1 MLWKLD
7 TISDD
12 FRVLRKCWFQVNS
25 TSFYQKLD
33 ELVRMFQIRRC
44 LAVHVVY
51 VDYRKNS
58 TSFWWKLVELTLF
71 SEFIYRNSSHSNPN
85 FLWRLAATFEDQKGS
100 WSCYFRDCN
109 IRDNLEE
116 NQRQIIIL
124 LFLIFVLN
132 HVWII
137 RFWF

>member
-1 MLWKLD
+1 MFWKLD
-7 TISDD
+7 TILDD
-12 FRVLRKCWFQVNS
+12 FRVLRKCWSRKNL
-25 TSFYQKLD
+25 TSF
-33 ELVRMFQIRRC
+33 VRMFQIRRC

-51 VDYRKNS
+51 ADYRKNL